1 MLFVVTAWDKPG
13 HVQLR
18 LDTRADHLAYLGK
31 IKDTLK
37 LAGPFL
43 ADDNQT
49 AIGSLLI
56 YDCVDE
62 AAARSV
68 IDNDPFS
75 KAGLFASVE
84 VKPWRQGAGTP
95 IA

>member
-18 LDTRADHLAYLGK
+18 LDTRPDHLAYLGK
-31 IKDTLK
+31 IKDALK

-62 AAARSV
+62 AAARAV
-68 IDNDPFS
+68 IENDPFS